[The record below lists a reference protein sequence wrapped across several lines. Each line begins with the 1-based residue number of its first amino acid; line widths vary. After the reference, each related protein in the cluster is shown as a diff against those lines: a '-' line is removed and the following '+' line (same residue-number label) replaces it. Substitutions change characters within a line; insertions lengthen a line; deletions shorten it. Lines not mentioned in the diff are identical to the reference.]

1 MYFGCQ
7 TKNSFSPM
15 IQSARV
21 ADPSDEVELQQSKLR
36 SKTSEFTTGPGARH
50 QVFCF
55 KCFLYHLSGWLDCVD
70 MRSAMYGRT
79 VFSRCHRRSR
89 AVKARGLLQR
99 PPGGG
104 NEMPRIGWSVLRN
117 HDAIMP

>member
-1 MYFGCQ
+1 MRLNCS
-7 TKNSFSPM
+7 KASF
-15 IQSARV
+15 
-21 ADPSDEVELQQSKLR
+21 E
-36 SKTSEFTTGPGARH
+36 ARH
-50 QVFCF
+50 QSSQPDPVQDIRCF
-55 KCFLYHLSGWLDCVD
+55 VLNVFLYHLSGWLDCVD